1 MEGKLVEILKFDKEI
16 VSEDLIKRNWNF
28 YIEKAEEGI
37 LLCKNQSKGE
47 LRNFLSQ
54 LNQLL
59 RLEYKYYSRNKFK
72 IKSGNSPIANDYII
86 RLEKAVG
93 SQRNKSDYYDCFD
106 NILTEFTWLKP
117 KDF

>member
-54 LNQLL
+54 LNQLFYSNL
-59 RLEYKYYSRNKFK
+59 HYYF
-72 IKSGNSPIANDYII
+72 
-86 RLEKAVG
+86 
-93 SQRNKSDYYDCFD
+93 
-106 NILTEFTWLKP
+106 
-117 KDF
+117 